1 MRIATL
7 LPSAT
12 DIVCALGF
20 GDRLVGISHSCDPP
34 PGCEN
39 LPRLTSTVI
48 DSNADSAAID
58 AAVRERLRS
67 STALYEL
74 DVDTLAE
81 LAPDV
86 IVSQGLCDVC
96 AVATGDV
103 LQAVTAL
110 PSAPELVDLTPLTLD
125 DVFADVARVGRV
137 LGVAER
143 GAALAAELR
152 GRCEELRDRPTRPR
166 TPLSCVFLEW
176 LDPPFNGGHWNPE
189 LIALAGGRELLGRV
203 GEPSRTISFDDVS
216 AADPDVLVIAV
227 CGQSAARAGSD
238 LKRLAQEPV
247 WSGLRA
253 VRHGRLL
260 LADGHAHFS
269 RPGPALVDGL
279 EWLAAGFDAV
289 AAAAQA
295 EPGSRLSPVRLAR

>member
-1 MRIATL
+1 
-7 LPSAT
+7 
-12 DIVCALGF
+12 LGF

-34 PGCEN
+34 PGREN

-48 DSNADSAAID
+48 DASADSAVID

-74 DVDTLAE
+74 DIDTLAE

-103 LQAVTAL
+103 LQAVAAL
-110 PSAPELVDLTPLTLD
+110 PSAPQLVDLTPLTLD
-125 DVFADVARVGRV
+125 DVFADIARVGRV

-143 GAALAAELR
+143 GEALAAELR
-152 GRCEELRDRPTRPR
+152 RRCEAVQQRVTRPR

-203 GEPSRTISFDDVS
+203 GKPSETICFDDVS

-227 CGQSAARAGSD
+227 CGQSAARARSD
-238 LKRLAQEPV
+238 LTRLADLPV
-247 WSGLRA
+247 WSKLRA
-253 VRHGRLL
+253 VSEGRVL

-279 EWLAAGFDAV
+279 EWLAAGLDAV
-289 AAAAQA
+289 AAASQA
-295 EPGSRLSPVRLAR
+295 EPGSRVSPARFAR